1 MDDTDADL
9 ERLRA
14 LVGPSET
21 AYAALLTDRDEAQR
35 LAREALAE
43 TGELRGR
50 LIEVAVQLERAR
62 QDQDLLL
69 RREQMTPFN
78 RARDTAARRWSE
90 RVAPQLRR
98 IPRIPAALVRRIR
111 ARST

>member
-1 MDDTDADL
+1 MDDADREL

-21 AYAALLTDRDEAQR
+21 AYAALRADRDEAQR
-35 LAREALAE
+35 VAREALAE

-50 LIEVAVQLERAR
+50 LVEMAAQLERAR

-69 RREQMTPFN
+69 RRERMTPLN
-78 RARDTAARRWSE
+78 RARDTARRHWAE
-90 RVAPQLRR
+90 RIAPQLRR
-98 IPRIPAALVRRIR
+98 IPRIPAALARRIR